1 MTRDEQEQFVADLC
15 NGMRDRIQTQIRDG
29 VIPGAWDGI
38 ELRELIAHVS
48 RDNVSLRFSGSRR
61 RDYENV
67 LLITP
72 GL

>member
-15 NGMRDRIQTQIRDG
+15 NGMRDRIQAQIRDG
-29 VIPGAWDGI
+29 VVPEAWDGI

-48 RDNVSLRFSGSRR
+48 RDNTSSRFVGERR
-61 RDYENV
+61 KDYENV